1 MSLDRSA
8 ADSLFITSYRAAYQ
22 VKIAEFEGPLDL
34 LLHLIKKNE
43 VDIYNIPISAITRQ
57 YLEYIELLEELN
69 LDIAGE
75 FLVIAAS
82 LIQIKSRMLL
92 PQTVDEDD
100 AETEEDPRAELVR
113 RLLEY
118 QKYKDAAAMLGERD
132 LLGRETFARKFISS
146 ELVASRTDEDPAE
159 IELFELI
166 EAFRRVLAA
175 VPVETFHEVGADGIS
190 IAERIAEILSLL
202 EEGAAVRFDD
212 LFTPASSRET
222 LIVTFLA
229 LLELCRLKLVK
240 LGQAQSLAT
249 IWVVPLPGSAA
260 EATDPEGEHAASPA

>member
-1 MSLDRSA
+1 VSHDQGV
-8 ADSLFITSYRAAYQ
+8 ADSLFSSSYGAAYQ

-57 YLEYIELLEELN
+57 YLEYIELMKDLN

-75 FLVIAAS
+75 FLVMAAS

-92 PQTVDEDD
+92 PHTVDESD
-100 AETEEDPRAELVR
+100 AEAEEDPRAELVR

-118 QKYKDAAAMLGERD
+118 QRYKDAATMLGERD
-132 LLGRETFARKFISS
+132 LLGRDTFARKFISA
-146 ELVASRTDEDPAE
+146 ELVAARPDDEPAE

-190 IAERIAEILSLL
+190 LAERITEILSQL
-202 EEGAAVRFDD
+202 EGVEAVRFDE
-212 LFTPASSRET
+212 LFAPAASRET
-222 LIVTFLA
+222 LIVTFMA
-229 LLELCRLKLVK
+229 LLELCRLKLVT
-240 LGQAQSLAT
+240 LGQAQNLGT
-249 IWVVPLPGSAA
+249 IWVVPLSENNA
-260 EATDPEGEHAASPA
+260 ETTGPEGEHATSPT